1 VADRSRNGNA
11 GDVVPPL
18 LENNTIN
25 ENNAGV
31 KRLCRVAPRIRF
43 ASLYD
48 HALRPKMFLEL

>member
-1 VADRSRNGNA
+1 VAYRSRNGNA
-11 GDVVPPL
+11 GDVSL
-18 LENNTIN
+18 LENNTII

-43 ASLYD
+43 VASLND